1 MRPAWSIIFFTSSSG
16 LGLGL
21 AAWIVLGLVPLES
34 ATHLLAIAGFTFGLI
49 GAGLFSSTLH
59 LGHPER
65 AWRALSQWRSSWLSR
80 EGVLAVVV
88 MAALFI
94 WFVYVHGG
102 AVPPLWAS
110 AGVLI
115 LIIATVYATVD
126 DIRFVENCRAVV
138 SSVDAYLLSDVCGSW
153 WPACSLLAVGDDW
166 PACDGRDPAIGPAFA
181 GSRMGCKADLVARC
195 RCCGFWQQPCKCHRP
210 FCVGRGAEH
219 HATTHIGKLSTA

>member
-80 EGVLAVVV
+80 EGVLAVAV

-102 AVPPLWAS
+102 ATTMIRS
-110 AGVLI
+110 AAPSVTAGGNSTSRTSRSDCS
-115 LIIATVYATVD
+115 AAWESSP
-126 DIRFVENCRAVV
+126 RSCR
-138 SSVDAYLLSDVCGSW
+138 
-153 WPACSLLAVGDDW
+153 
-166 PACDGRDPAIGPAFA
+166 
-181 GSRMGCKADLVARC
+181 VARSEPAW
-195 RCCGFWQQPCKCHRP
+195 RWR
-210 FCVGRGAEH
+210 R
-219 HATTHIGKLSTA
+219 